1 MARENHTRFALL
13 GLLSHEDLS
22 GYDIKKHVKN
32 GLNNFWDIG
41 YGQIYPELKKLE
53 SAGLVCFRPEISDNG
68 SVKKKYSI
76 TDKGREEL
84 KIWLKSPV
92 SGESFRFEILLKL
105 YFSAQIP
112 GSYSRDKLTQF
123 IRRHEDKLSLYSEY
137 EDSLKDILDNKDHVY
152 RYLTLRLG
160 IHMEKAFL
168 DWAKEAD
175 DYLQNVNNDE
185 HGV

>member
-22 GYDIKKHVKN
+22 GYDIKKHVKG

-53 SAGLVCFRPEISDNG
+53 TAGLVCCRPETSDSG
-68 SVKKKYSI
+68 AVKKKYSI
-76 TDKGREEL
+76 TDEGREEL

-112 GSYSRDKLTQF
+112 DSYSIDKLIEF
-123 IRRHEDKLSLYSEY
+123 SRRHEEKLSLYYKY
-137 EDSLKDILDNKDHVY
+137 EDSLKDILDNKDHIY

-160 IHMEKAFL
+160 IFMEKAFL
-168 DWAKEAD
+168 EWAKEAD
-175 DYLQNVNNDE
+175 GFLNNIKNN
-185 HGV
+185 